1 MNQEHAEQR
10 KRLAEMTKS
19 LGSSTPAQ
27 ILKLATDFIAEIH
40 ADIEREERDLLNP
53 DVLKD
58 DPITAGNIC
67 G

>member
-1 MNQEHAEQR
+1 
-10 KRLAEMTKS
+10 MTKS